1 MVLSKKWAW
10 RFDSSGW
17 TTLASD
23 HTRSARSISRMA
35 TYRYSR
41 WDGTQSVF
49 DMDED
54 DIMESLADDI
64 LAHGDVNRAVRNLLQ
79 RGMRD
84 ERGERTGGLRD
95 LMERLRQQRQQQL
108 ERYNLDSL
116 MDDLK
121 ERLQDVVD
129 TERSGIER
137 RLGQAREQLAE
148 AGDEAEHLRG
158 PMQVLE
164 ERARRSNET
173 LDSLPESAGGAI
185 KELSD
190 YDFMDPEAR
199 QKFQEL
205 LDQLKR
211 QMMQNTFQ
219 SIRQQLQSMS
229 PEDMEGLKNMIQALN
244 QMLRDREDGM
254 DPDFEG
260 FMEQYGHYF
269 DPDRPGSLDEL
280 IERLQ
285 RQMAA
290 AQSLMNSMDPQ
301 MRRELESLME
311 SAIDSEMMG
320 ELDEL
325 AAQMQAM
332 FPFDD
337 MASEYPFMGD
347 ESLSLDQAMEMMG
360 ELQNMDQ
367 LEQQIQQVMRDGNI
381 EDIDLGQVEQYLGE
395 EARRQLEQLQRIMR
409 QLEEAGYLKRKGDRL
424 ELTPRGVRK
433 LAQQALREVFSE
445 LRKDR
450 LGTHELQYR
459 GEGGELTGETK
470 TYEFGDPFDLNL
482 HRTLFNAALRQGPGV
497 PIRISPEDMEIN
509 RTEHLSQAA
518 TVLLL
523 DQSRSMGMFGSFAA
537 AKKVAMALYWL
548 IHTKYPRDSFHI
560 IGFSDYGMELK
571 GEDLPEIS
579 WNAWVSGTNMQHAL
593 LMSRKLLAREK
604 VGTKQI
610 LMITDGEPTAHLE
623 GGRAYFSY
631 PPSYRT
637 IEETL
642 KEVKRCTQEGI
653 TINTFMLEANYYLI
667 DFIDRMTRIN
677 RGRAFYTTPG
687 QLGKYV
693 MVDYLRGRRQRMG

>member
-1 MVLSKKWAW
+1 M
-10 RFDSSGW
+10 
-17 TTLASD
+17 T
-23 HTRSARSISRMA
+23 I
-35 TYRYSR
+35 YRYSR
-41 WDGTQSVF
+41 WDGTQKVF

-54 DIMESLADDI
+54 DIMEAISDDI
-64 LAHGDVNRAVRNLLQ
+64 LEHGDVNRALRNLFQ
-79 RGMRD
+79 RGTRD
-84 ERGERTGGLRD
+84 EQGRPTGGLRD

-121 ERLQDVVD
+121 EKLQDVID
-129 TERSGIER
+129 TERSGIDR
-137 RLGQAREQLAE
+137 RLDEARKQLAE
-148 AGDEAEHLRG
+148 AGDEAEHLQG
-158 PMQVLE
+158 PMKVLE
-164 ERARRSNET
+164 DRAQRSNET
-173 LDSLPESAGGAI
+173 LDSLPDSAGGAI

-205 LDQLKR
+205 LDQLKQ

-219 SIRQQLQSMS
+219 NMRQQLQDMS
-229 PEDMEGLKNMIQALN
+229 PEDIEGLKNMIQALN
-244 QMLRDREDGM
+244 QMLRDRDAGV

-269 DPDRPGSLDEL
+269 DPNRPGSLDEL
-280 IERLQ
+280 IDQLQ
-285 RQMAA
+285 QQMAA

-311 SAIDSEMMG
+311 SAIDPEMMG
-320 ELDEL
+320 ELGEL
-325 AAQMQAM
+325 ASQMYSM

-337 MASEYPFMGD
+337 MARDYPFMGD

-360 ELQNMDQ
+360 ELQSMDQ
-367 LEQQIQQVMRDGNI
+367 LEQQIQQVMRGSDSI
-381 EDIDLGQVEQYLGE
+381 EDIDLDQVEQHLGE
-395 EARRQLEQLQRIMR
+395 EERRRLEQLQRVIR

-424 ELTPRGVRK
+424 ELTPRGIRK
-433 LAQQALREVFSE
+433 LAQQALREVFAE
-445 LRKDR
+445 LKKDR
-450 LGTHELQYR
+450 HGSHELHYR
-459 GEGGELTGETK
+459 GDGGEPTGETK

-482 HRTLFNAALRQGPGV
+482 HRTLFNSVVREGPNV
-497 PIRISPEDMEIN
+497 PIRISPEDFEID
-509 RTEHLSQAA
+509 RTEHLSQTA

-523 DQSRSMGMFGSFAA
+523 DQSRSMGMFGSFTA

-548 IHTKYPRDSFHI
+548 IHTQYPRDSFHI

-579 WNAWVSGTNMQHAL
+579 WNAWVSGTNIQHAFL
-593 LMSRKLLAREK
+593 LSRQLLAREK
-604 VGTKQI
+604 VGSKQI

-623 GGRAYFSY
+623 EGRAYFNY

-667 DFIDRMTRIN
+667 DFIDKMTRIN

-693 MVDYLRGRRQRMG
+693 MVDYLRGRRQRVG